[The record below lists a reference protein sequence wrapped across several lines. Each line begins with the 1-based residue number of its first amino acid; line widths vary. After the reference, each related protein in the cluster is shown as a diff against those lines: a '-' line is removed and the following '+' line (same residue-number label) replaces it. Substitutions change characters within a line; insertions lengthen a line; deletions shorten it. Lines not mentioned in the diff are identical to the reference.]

1 MDENVCYLILYN
13 ASTTNNQQI
22 FRVSLHCSPLL
33 IFHPSSETFPL
44 FIPRLIDP
52 CLFPPHLTTAE
63 WNHSVNVYCF
73 VFINKNAT
81 TESSTSF
88 DKGWKII
95 MFNVHTIPF
104 WKLTQVL
111 ITSHA
116 NVDWDRWK
124 WMTIERRVKMPL
136 LDLNTGNRKSS
147 CFPRLVKSH

>member
-1 MDENVCYLILYN
+1 MDENVCYLIPHN
-13 ASTTNNQQI
+13 APTTNNQQI
-22 FRVSLHCSPLL
+22 FRVSLHCLSFL
-33 IFHPSSETFPL
+33 IFHPSPETFPL

-95 MFNVHTIPF
+95 MFNVHTIRSGNWHKSWSLRMQMSIGIVESGWP
-104 WKLTQVL
+104 L
-111 ITSHA
+111 
-116 NVDWDRWK
+116 NVEWRC
-124 WMTIERRVKMPL
+124 R
-136 LDLNTGNRKSS
+136 SS
-147 CFPRLVKSH
+147 IWIRETENHHVFLV